1 MISNVE
7 TRVIDELGCEGRK
20 MSNEK
25 DIVLIAGIGTSPAVL
40 TETVWAL
47 AHQKPAV
54 VPDKVVVITTTSGK
68 SGLVKSLLSGEDCVW
83 EQLKAALCKDKI
95 NIEGR
100 LSFTEDS
107 IKVMLDSKDK
117 RLKDLRNGEENLDA
131 ADFMLGEIRQ
141 YTEDPSKIVLCSI
154 AGGRKTMSALLF
166 SCMSLLGREQDKVY
180 HVLIPPKYDCGMAP
194 PFYFP
199 QKGVVHELLDRG
211 RKPTGKKIQ
220 SSKIGIELFDVPYV
234 RMRGWFQEKFK
245 TLPPSYRKLVAKVQT
260 VAPSAVVRPEVEID
274 AWNCAVRVGGVE
286 LRPSPYEFAVL
297 IMLANGISSQYEM
310 YERLCKFVNTRSAD
324 KCDWVYE
331 GQVDP
336 ADLQS
341 GKHKFSQNAN
351 VDGKQVVSKIMNS
364 LRDKLSEGGFLDVES
379 LVPKR
384 SRAVTFPLSKIKWI
398 NREKLADICEYLL
411 SGDDA

>member
-1 MISNVE
+1 
-7 TRVIDELGCEGRK
+7 

-25 DIVLIAGIGTSPAVL
+25 DVVLVAGIGTSPAVL

-68 SGLVKSLLSGEDCVW
+68 SGLVKALLSGQDCVW
-83 EQLKAALCKDKI
+83 EQLKSALCKDKI
-95 NIEGR
+95 TIEGR

-341 GKHKFSQNAN
+341 GNHKFSQNAN

-398 NREKLADICEYLL
+398 NREKLADICGYLL